1 MADIVGRS
9 VPLGRIDAAVT
20 ALTTGVRARGFLV
33 QGLNRSGRSTFLQ
46 FAAQTAADRGWL
58 GVALAGPKG
67 QPAGLAG
74 RCAIAAVAEELAR
87 RRPGAS
93 AIGRLQRAVQLAM
106 AEPGHPFPNLGA
118 DLTEA
123 LEAARCGLLLTLDDA
138 PAPWSDLESL
148 AAPTEAGL
156 PFLAVIAIPPGFP
169 TSSRFDRFDRFELGP
184 LEQCELAELLDRSH
198 NGASVQELTRASG
211 GWPWIAAA
219 LADAPPARWPDVTAS
234 LGRQLLGSL
243 SGTEARYVSAV
254 ATLESGPVELTK
266 VARALGDTTR
276 FSSES
281 SALAGVRDALTTKGL
296 VYQPDPSTVDL
307 AVAGMR
313 LVLARR

>member
-1 MADIVGRS
+1 MADIVGRN
-9 VPLGRIDAAVT
+9 VPLGRIDVAVT

-46 FAAQTAADRGWL
+46 LAAQTAADRGWL
-58 GVALAGPKG
+58 GVDVAGPKG

-87 RRPGAS
+87 RRPGAT
-93 AIGRLQRAVQLAM
+93 AVGRLQRAVQLAM

-123 LEAARCGLLLTLDDA
+123 LETARCGLLLTLDDA

-156 PFLAVIAIPPGFP
+156 PFLAVIATPPGFRA
-169 TSSRFDRFDRFELGP
+169 SSRFDPIELGP

-198 NGASVQELTRASG
+198 NGGSVQELARASG

-219 LADAPPARWPDVTAS
+219 LADAQTARWPDVTAS
-234 LGRQLLGSL
+234 LGSQLLGSL
-243 SGTEARYVSAV
+243 SGPEARYVSAV
-254 ATLESGPVELTK
+254 AALESGPVELTK

-296 VYQPDPSTVDL
+296 LYQPDPSTVDL